1 MNNSIVK
8 GSTITYDYTLA
19 DNDGE
24 PFNLAGCTVDFLAT
38 TPSGSTAIS
47 SQLVVDIFGVATTQN
62 GLALDTTYEGKIT
75 QVLTSST
82 TSNLPEG
89 RLIWK
94 ITLTDSTGA
103 VSYPLAGAW
112 VVVSSAQ
119 TPVTFMSS
127 GPSRKDLRRRI
138 ARNIGDYKM
147 LEATSASSGTDI
159 VDVLN
164 VSSASEDLSGC
175 QIVVT
180 SGANVGHIARVQY
193 VNESLNKAFI
203 NPPAPNNFAIGDTA
217 DVVMKRGRGW
227 EVVEYHQA
235 INDAI
240 NDAYPYALAE
250 IMAPVSDFDVDSGVI
265 YVPPELLEVYAVEWQ
280 DSNGNWHPIP
290 KAQRTAGWG
299 WKVDIANGTIVI
311 TESPRYLAD
320 NRPVRL
326 YGYGRH
332 PEMRA
337 ESDRTDVNPEWLVAR
352 ASYYLCR
359 GGMDRDP
366 QRGSLILLFEREA
379 AALRP
384 RLRILRKGATARVRQ
399 A

>member
-1 MNNSIVK
+1 MP
-8 GSTITYDYTLA
+8 T
-19 DNDGE
+19 
-24 PFNLAGCTVDFLAT
+24 
-38 TPSGSTAIS
+38 
-47 SQLVVDIFGVATTQN
+47 
-62 GLALDTTYEGKIT
+62 
-75 QVLTSST
+75 
-82 TSNLPEG
+82 
-89 RLIWK
+89 
-94 ITLTDSTGA
+94 
-103 VSYPLAGAW
+103 
-112 VVVSSAQ
+112 
-119 TPVTFMSS
+119 
-127 GPSRKDLRRRI
+127 GPSRRDLRRRI

-147 LEATSASSGTDI
+147 LEATAASAGTDI

-164 VSSASEDLSGC
+164 ISSATEDLSGC
-175 QIVVT
+175 QVIVT
-180 SGANVGHIARVQY
+180 SGANVGHVARVQY
-193 VNESLNKAFI
+193 VNESLNKAI
-203 NPPAPNNFAIGDTA
+203 LNPPASSNFAINDTA

-227 EVVEYHQA
+227 DVAEYHQA

-332 PEMRA
+332 PELRA
-337 ESDRTDVNPEWLVAR
+337 ESDRTDVNPEWLVSR

-359 GGMDRDP
+359 SGIDRDP

-384 RLRILRKGATARVRQ
+384 RLRTLRKGATARVRPT
-399 A
+399 